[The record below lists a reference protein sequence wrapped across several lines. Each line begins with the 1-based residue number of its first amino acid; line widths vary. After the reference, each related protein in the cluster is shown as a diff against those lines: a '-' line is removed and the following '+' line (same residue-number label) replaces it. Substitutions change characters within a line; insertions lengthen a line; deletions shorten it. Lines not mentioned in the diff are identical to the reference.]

1 MPIEHHRRVG
11 RANGTKKANGDPLP
25 APLVGEIVAMPQA
38 DGTPEFPDGLGEDG
52 KRLWRRVWGQAITWI
67 SKHSDMEAA
76 EEACRLADDLAAARK
91 RYRATTDPRDA
102 TALVAVGKRFD
113 EALQA
118 LAFTPASRSRLGV
131 AEVVAV
137 SKLEALRRR
146 SS

>member
-25 APLVGEIVAMPQA
+25 APLTGEIVVLPQS
-38 DGTPEFPDGLGEDG
+38 DGTPEFPDGLGDEG
-52 KRLWRRVWGQAITWI
+52 RALWRRIWGEAISWI
-67 SKHSDMEAA
+67 SKQSDMDAA
-76 EEACRLADDLAAARK
+76 VEACRVADDLAAARK

-113 EALQA
+113 EALSA
-118 LAFTPASRSRLGV
+118 LVFTPAARSRLGV

-137 SKLEALRRR
+137 SKLEALRRK
-146 SS
+146 SG